1 MVPAEK
7 FETIDEYI
15 ESFPENVQSVLEK
28 LRATVQQAAPKA
40 VESISYDMPTFKLNG
55 ERLVYFSAW
64 KNHIGLYSIPEGNEA
79 FRKELSPYAGEKGSL
94 RFPLD
99 KPIPYDLVKKIVML
113 RMKEIRQKKKRPD
126 STR

>member
-1 MVPAEK
+1 VVPAK
-7 FETIDEYI
+7 KSQTIDEYI

-28 LRATVQQAAPKA
+28 LRATVREAAPEA
-40 VESISYDMPTFKLNG
+40 LESISYDMPTFKLNG

-64 KNHIGLYSIPEGNEA
+64 KNHIGFYSIPEGNEA

-99 KPIPYDLVKKIVML
+99 KPIPYDLVMKIVML
-113 RMKEIRQKKKRPD
+113 RTKEIRRKRK
-126 STR
+126 